1 MSNQLKFFTKYIIFW
16 LVLFNFTR
24 AIFLVY
30 YHDSIAQV
38 PISECLSMPFH
49 AFMLDLSMISYM
61 LGLPLLLIVV
71 QVFIAKEFALK
82 TIKIYSMILA
92 CIYLMISA
100 AEINLYAE
108 WQTKIDYRAIV
119 YLSQP
124 EEVFKT
130 ATYWQ
135 TIIFFGYL
143 LITMFLLLKFYNY
156 FIPKQMEVKKLKLFP
171 QLSKAFIILLIGAAG
186 ITLGIRGGI
195 QQIPINQSWAYY
207 SHQNA
212 INLASVNSLWNLL
225 GSVYQ
230 NAGSL
235 DKNPYLTLDM
245 ELAKNIVKE
254 LHKVKKDTTI
264 QLLTN
269 TKPNIVFLILE
280 SFSADLIQSCGGD
293 TGITPQIEK
302 LIQEGYLFTN
312 IYSSGTLSHQGIASI
327 FSGFPAQPS
336 TSIIKEHA
344 KFSKLPSLNK
354 RLIKLGYNT
363 SFYFGG
369 QLTYANIKSY
379 MYFNQFHLI
388 KDIDDYDSELP
399 RGKLGIHDQYT
410 LTDHLQEL
418 NKKPTPFFSGIFT
431 VSTHSPYDIPT
442 KWNIAKGGSERD
454 FLNAAWYS
462 DSCIG
467 AYISACKKE
476 AWYKNTLFVLI
487 ADHSKHTHYDRNYFE
502 PLNRHIP
509 LLFFGE
515 VLNKEYR
522 GKKNAICGSQNDL
535 VCTLLKQLK
544 EDATEFKWSKNLMNP
559 YTQEFAYYALTTGFG
574 WVVPKQSLAYNYQ
587 SKGNDWNTTINQN
600 YTDSLNLYGKSYLQ
614 VLFQEYLDY

>member
-1 MSNQLKFFTKYIIFW
+1 
-16 LVLFNFTR
+16 
-24 AIFLVY
+24 
-30 YHDSIAQV
+30 
-38 PISECLSMPFH
+38 MPLH
-49 AFMLDLSMISYM
+49 AFMLDISMVSYLM
-61 LGLPLLLIVV
+61 ALPLLLIII
-71 QVFIAKEFALK
+71 QHFTPKFFALQA
-82 TIKIYSMILA
+82 IKVYTLLFT

-124 EEVFKT
+124 SEVFKT
-130 ATYWQ
+130 ATYAQ
-135 TIIFFGYL
+135 TIIFFVYAVLVML
-143 LITMFLLLKFYNY
+143 LAYKFYTY
-156 FIPKQMEVKKLKLFP
+156 FIPKQFEITYDQLFP
-171 QLSKAFIILLIGAAG
+171 KIMKSLSFLSIGAIL
-186 ITLGIRGGI
+186 ITIGIRGGI
-195 QQIPINQSWAYY
+195 QQIPINQSWSYY
-207 SHQNA
+207 SNNNT

-230 NAGSL
+230 NAATL
-235 DKNPYLTLDM
+235 DKNPYKTLPDDV
-245 ELAKNIVKE
+245 AKKQVAK
-254 LHKVKKDTTI
+254 LHEVKKDTTI
-264 QLLTN
+264 QLLN
-269 TKPNIVFLILE
+269 SQNPNIVFLILE

-302 LIQEGYLFTN
+302 LIAEGYLFTN

-327 FSGFPAQPS
+327 FSGFPAQPT
-336 TSIIKEHA
+336 TSVIKEHA

-354 RLIKLGYNT
+354 RLIKMGYNT

-379 MYFNQFHLI
+379 MYFNQFHKI
-388 KDIDDYDSELP
+388 KDIDDYDNDLP

-410 LTDHLQEL
+410 LTDHLKEL
-418 NKKPTPFFSGIFT
+418 NQKPQPFFSGIFT
-431 VSTHSPYDIPT
+431 VSTHSPYDIPS
-442 KWNIAKGGSERD
+442 KWKIEKGGSERD
-454 FLNAAWYS
+454 FLNAANYS

-467 AYISACKKE
+467 AYIAACKKE
-476 AWYKNTLFVLI
+476 TWYKNTLFVLI

-515 VLNKEYR
+515 VLKPEFK
-522 GKKNAICGSQNDL
+522 GQKNTIIGSQNDL
-535 VCTLLKQLK
+535 VGTLLKQLK
-544 EDATEFKWSKNLMNP
+544 QDATEFKWSKNLMNP

-574 WVVPKQSLAYNYQ
+574 WAIPDQSLAYNYQ
-587 SKGNDWNTTINQN
+587 NKANDWNTCKNQN
-600 YTDSLNLYGKSYLQ
+600 KTDSLNLYGKAYLQ

>member
-1 MSNQLKFFTKYIIFW
+1 
-16 LVLFNFTR
+16 
-24 AIFLVY
+24 
-30 YHDSIAQV
+30 
-38 PISECLSMPFH
+38 MPFH
-49 AFMLDLSMISYM
+49 AFMLDLSMMSYL
-61 LGLPLLLIVV
+61 LGLPLLLLIIQIFV
-71 QVFIAKEFALK
+71 AKEFAFK
-82 TIKIYSMILA
+82 TIKVYSLSLA

-130 ATYWQ
+130 ATISQ
-135 TIIFFGYL
+135 TIIFFIYL
-143 LITMFLLLKFYNY
+143 SVAMYLVFKFYTY
-156 FIPKQMEVKKLKLFP
+156 LIPIQIESNKSSTFNK
-171 QLSKAFIILLIGAAG
+171 IIKSCTLLLIGAPAVA
-186 ITLGIRGGI
+186 LGIRGGV

-207 SHQNA
+207 SSHNA

-230 NAGSL
+230 NSASL
-235 DKNPYLTLDM
+235 DKNPYLMLDM
-245 ELAKNIVKE
+245 DLAKSLVKKM
-254 LHKVKKDTTI
+254 HAVKKDTTI
-264 QLLTN
+264 HLLNN

-293 TGITPQIEK
+293 TGLTPQIEK

-327 FSGFPAQPS
+327 FSGFPAQPT

-354 RLIKLGYNT
+354 RLIDVGYNT

-379 MYFNQFHLI
+379 MYFNQFHKI
-388 KDIDDYDSELP
+388 KDIDDYDSSIP

-410 LTDHLQEL
+410 LADHIHEL
-418 NKKPTPFFSGIFT
+418 NQKPTPFFSGIFT

-442 KWNIAKGGSERD
+442 KWNIDKGGNERD

-467 AYISACKKE
+467 AYINECKKQN
-476 AWYKNTLFVLI
+476 WYKNTLFVLV

-509 LLFFGE
+509 LLFFGD
-515 VLNKEYR
+515 VLNPAFK
-522 GKKNAICGSQNDL
+522 GKKNEIMGSQNDL
-535 VCTLLKQLK
+535 VCTLLKQLNQ
-544 EDATEFKWSKNLMNP
+544 DADEFKWSKNLMNP
-559 YTQEFAYYALTTGFG
+559 YTQEYAYYALTTGFG
-574 WVVPKQSLAYNYQ
+574 WAIPHQFLAFNYQ
-587 SKGNDWNTTINQN
+587 NNQNDWNTCLNQQV
-600 YTDSLNLYGKSYLQ
+600 TDSLNNCGKAYLQ

>member
-1 MSNQLKFFTKYIIFW
+1 
-16 LVLFNFTR
+16 
-24 AIFLVY
+24 
-30 YHDSIAQV
+30 
-38 PISECLSMPFH
+38 MPQH
-49 AFMLDLSMISYM
+49 ALMLDISMVSY
-61 LGLPLLLIVV
+61 LIALPLLLVV
-71 QVFIAKEFALK
+71 IQHFVLKKFALGI
-82 TIKIYSMILA
+82 IKIYTLLLA

-124 EEVFKT
+124 SEVFET
-130 ATYWQ
+130 ATYAQ
-135 TIIFFGYL
+135 TIIFFVYLIVVMLLVYNFYGYL
-143 LITMFLLLKFYNY
+143 FS
-156 FIPKQMEVKKLKLFP
+156 KQIEFENDKLFP
-171 QLSKAFIILLIGAAG
+171 KIFKSFSFLLIGALLIA
-186 ITLGIRGGI
+186 IGIRGGV

-207 SHQNA
+207 SSNNT

-230 NAGSL
+230 NAATL
-235 DKNPYLTLDM
+235 DKNPYNTLPFDV
-245 ELAKNIVKE
+245 AKKQVEKLNE
-254 LHKVKKDTTI
+254 VKKDTTI
-264 QLLTN
+264 QLLN
-269 TKPNIVFLILE
+269 SKNPNIVFLILE

-293 TGITPQIEK
+293 SGITPQIEK
-302 LIQEGYLFTN
+302 LITEGYLFTN

-327 FSGFPAQPS
+327 FSGFPAQPT

-354 RLIKLGYNT
+354 RLINIGYNT

-379 MYFNQFHLI
+379 MYFNQFHKI
-388 KDIDDYDSELP
+388 KDIDDYDSEIP

-410 LTDHLQEL
+410 LQDHIKEL
-418 NKKPTPFFSGIFT
+418 KQKPTPFFSGIFT
-431 VSTHSPYDIPT
+431 VSTHSPYDIPA
-442 KWNIAKGGSERD
+442 KWKIEKGGSERD

-467 AYISACKKE
+467 AYINECKKQ

-509 LLFFGE
+509 MLFFGE
-515 VLNKEYR
+515 VIRPEFK
-522 GKKNAICGSQNDL
+522 GKKNEIIGSQNDL
-535 VCTLLKQLK
+535 ACTLLKQLNQ
-544 EDATEFKWSKNLMNP
+544 DASEFKWSKNLMNP
-559 YTQEFAYYALTTGFG
+559 YTQGFAYYAITTGFG
-574 WVVPKQSLAYNYQ
+574 WVIPHQSLAYNYQ
-587 SKGNDWNTTINQN
+587 NKANDWNKCVDQN
-600 YTDSLNLYGKSYLQ
+600 MTDSLNLYGKAYLE